1 MKIDRMY
8 QRQLALLGTIVILAG
23 LAAGSDA
30 VYSRG
35 EELIALCEAAIS
47 RFPLLGVALFVLLA
61 MTSALLFFFS
71 SAILVPVGVSAWG
84 AVPCLLLLWLG
95 WLLGGVIAFAIGR
108 YLGRSAAQ
116 ALIGTARLA
125 SFENHLRGRLGF
137 LGVLVFQATLP
148 SEIPGYVLGLLRY
161 RFLHYV
167 AALALV
173 ELPYA
178 IATVYLSASFLQRQS
193 LLLIIVG
200 AGAVLA
206 SLFAYRIFRGTGRPE
221 QHRS

>member
-47 RFPLLGVALFVLLA
+47 RFPLLGVALFILLA
-61 MTSALLFFFS
+61 MTSAMLFFFS

-95 WLLGGVIAFAIGR
+95 WLLGGVVAFAIGR
-108 YLGRSAAQ
+108 YLGRSVAQ

-125 SFENHLRGRLGF
+125 SFENHLRDRLGF
-137 LGVLVFQATLP
+137 LGVLAFQATLP
-148 SEIPGYVLGLLRY
+148 SEIPGYVLRY
-161 RFLHYV
+161 RFSHYV
-167 AALALV
+167 SALALV

-178 IATVYLSASFLQRQS
+178 IFTVYLAASFLQRQS
-193 LLLIIVG
+193 VLLIAVG

-206 SLFAYRIFRGTGRPE
+206 SLFAYRIFRGHGHPE